1 MAAIVGLFAEKTLD
15 EQTASHRPTASSK
28 MRLYLQSKA
37 GSRCEPRCPPEA
49 LRDPYSAFLKFL
61 SQILPLDLRRPQRA
75 FLTAVRFGRF
85 KDFKEPL
92 GADQKTQRGG
102 QNAILVYIAHILQ
115 LQHPPHICT

>member
-1 MAAIVGLFAEKTLD
+1 MHPPLQAADLNGHQVARQRRCAALTTRFCNFSHKSYRWTLD
-15 EQTASHRPTASSK
+15 
-28 MRLYLQSKA
+28 
-37 GSRCEPRCPPEA
+37 A
-49 LRDPYSAFLKFL
+49 LSGR
-61 SQILPLDLRRPQRA
+61 